1 MDRQNFSRCQEHN
14 LLFGKDH
21 FHRMRKDIRQFIS
34 SVDNAHSRRMKD
46 QKVQKIFKQQQ
57 QQQQQHDMK
66 RPQTQYSERCSM
78 KLSENQLQQQVDTTS
93 QHYLTDTSTPLS
105 QHCVLNKHMSLPA
118 LAPTTSQQ
126 NTLSCS
132 QSQKIAKPIDNFQSK
147 HHLNQIKQ
155 SMAYG
160 REDEQNIR
168 TNNKLPIIHN
178 KVSDRIAPH
187 QQSNTFQTYDQQQP
201 LNRRTK
207 SAFKNVPSRLPHI
220 QSVGQPQDEM
230 MTSHYQ
236 PRPPTAKRNT
246 ATKLPDIHTSQ
257 YGGGLN
263 NSAWQQ
269 LPRQRELD
277 DTLQNNPVETSIESQ
292 NKTCL
297 PHLPQQPRPSPRLRQ
312 KSANKRNRR
321 RVNHSPQQNYY

>member
-57 QQQQQHDMK
+57 QQQQHDMK

-78 KLSENQLQQQVDTTS
+78 KLSENQLQQQVDMTS

-187 QQSNTFQTYDQQQP
+187 QQSNTFQTYD
-201 LNRRTK
+201 
-207 SAFKNVPSRLPHI
+207 
-220 QSVGQPQDEM
+220 
-230 MTSHYQ
+230 
-236 PRPPTAKRNT
+236 
-246 ATKLPDIHTSQ
+246 
-257 YGGGLN
+257 
-263 NSAWQQ
+263 
-269 LPRQRELD
+269 
-277 DTLQNNPVETSIESQ
+277 
-292 NKTCL
+292 
-297 PHLPQQPRPSPRLRQ
+297 
-312 KSANKRNRR
+312 
-321 RVNHSPQQNYY
+321 